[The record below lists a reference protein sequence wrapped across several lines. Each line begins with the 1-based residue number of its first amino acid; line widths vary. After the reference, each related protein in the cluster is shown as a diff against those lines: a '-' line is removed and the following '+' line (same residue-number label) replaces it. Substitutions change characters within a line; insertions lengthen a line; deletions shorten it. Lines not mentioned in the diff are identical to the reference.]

1 LPLPFALT
9 LAFKAAHLSHPASI
23 SASSSDGI
31 VVPLSPGKAKMLRTL
46 ALLLVI
52 TAAGSTSALAQLP
65 LPPLPFSL
73 FEQGTPQERAA
84 CQGDVQ
90 KYCESALPNVMQVA
104 QCLQIN
110 RQKISS
116 ACRQVLVNRGL

>member
-1 LPLPFALT
+1 LHERSCPHAFVLPCPRLDFGQFLGWYRHAAL
-9 LAFKAAHLSHPASI
+9 ARKAT
-23 SASSSDGI
+23 
-31 VVPLSPGKAKMLRTL
+31 MLRTL
-46 ALLLVI
+46 VLLLLVT
-52 TAAGSTSALAQLP
+52 TAGATPALAQLP

-90 KYCESALPNVMQVA
+90 KYCESALPDVMRVA

-110 RQKISS
+110 RQKIST
-116 ACRQVLVNRGL
+116 ACRQVLVSRGL